1 MKHDFE
7 INEPRYSLKKIG
19 FTDKPLSKKEMV
31 GNHFQI
37 KIVWLYLNIEKNR
50 WDLAEKKALLFLKSY
65 EKEGKANKY
74 SF

>member
-7 INEPRYSLKKIG
+7 INEPRYSLKKKFG

-37 KIVWLYLNIEKNR
+37 KIDKHLI
-50 WDLAEKKALLFLKSY
+50 
-65 EKEGKANKY
+65 
-74 SF
+74 